1 MKPSTARQAAI
12 AAHRF
17 GLGEPDQ
24 APIGNDPRSWLQAPA
39 AITQR
44 PFAER
49 LALFWANHFTVS
61 VGKGSTQGLAGCF
74 EREAIRPHIAGRF
87 ADLLYDTQGTD
98 HGSSGAALVLGGAVR
113 GGRVLTDWPGLA
125 MAQRHEGRDLRVT
138 TDLRA
143 IFRTVLID
151 HLGLPAARVGQQIL
165 SGTAAL
171 APLPLLRG

>member
-1 MKPSTARQAAI
+1 
-12 AAHRF
+12 
-17 GLGEPDQ
+17 
-24 APIGNDPRSWLQAPA
+24 
-39 AITQR
+39 
-44 PFAER
+44 
-49 LALFWANHFTVS
+49 
-61 VGKGSTQGLAGCF
+61 
-74 EREAIRPHIAGRF
+74 
-87 ADLLYDTQGTD
+87 
-98 HGSSGAALVLGGAVR
+98 
-113 GGRVLTDWPGLA
+113 